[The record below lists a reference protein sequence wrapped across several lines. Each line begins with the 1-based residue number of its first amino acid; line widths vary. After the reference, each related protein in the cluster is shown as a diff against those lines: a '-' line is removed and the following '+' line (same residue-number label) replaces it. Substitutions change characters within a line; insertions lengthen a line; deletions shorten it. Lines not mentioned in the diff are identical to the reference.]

1 MANEWKKKNAISMN
15 ERIKQRMKE
24 KERRKKTIIF
34 IIYFIKQRKEWNINE
49 RNKQIEWKRKKE
61 ELEKWMKNRN
71 ID

>member
-1 MANEWKKKNAISMN
+1 MN

-49 RNKQIEWKRKKE
+49 RNTQIE
-61 ELEKWMKNRN
+61 
-71 ID
+71 